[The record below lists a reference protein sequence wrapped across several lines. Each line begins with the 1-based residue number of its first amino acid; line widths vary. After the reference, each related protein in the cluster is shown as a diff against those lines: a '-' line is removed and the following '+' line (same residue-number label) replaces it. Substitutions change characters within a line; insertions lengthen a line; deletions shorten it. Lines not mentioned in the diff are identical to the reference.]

1 MNPEG
6 VPVFTDDVRRL
17 ALSVLAVLAL
27 SACADDTAPA
37 DTDAGDETDVTADG
51 ESDAPEFDADED
63 TAADAGEDATIDG
76 GSDSGSD
83 DTTEDTTVEDTTTDV
98 ADVAEDT
105 TTDVSVDDTDVSVE
119 DTSDD
124 VGDVGDVGDD
134 VADVAEP
141 DTETDSGST
150 GCIAPGPGDLVINEV
165 LPSPATGNAG
175 DANCD
180 GTRNAVD
187 DEFIEI
193 VNVSDGCV
201 ELAGVGV
208 ETGSDGLQYTFGLDT
223 GLQPGHAIV
232 LFGGGAPVFDGTST
246 QALTHCVPLTN
257 CDVLIQTT
265 FPGALGL
272 APEDSVALRYD
283 STVLD
288 SVEWGGTGV
297 TLIAGE
303 SLTRSPE
310 LTGDFVTH
318 TTVAA
323 GVTMSPGTAATGTE
337 WGICVD

>member
-1 MNPEG
+1 
-6 VPVFTDDVRRL
+6 VFTDDVRRL

-27 SACADDTAPA
+27 SACADDAAPA
-37 DTDAGDETDVTADG
+37 DSDTGGESDVTTDG
-51 ESDAPEFDADED
+51 ESDAPESDADED
-63 TAADAGEDATIDG
+63 TSTDAGEDATIDG

-105 TTDVSVDDTDVSVE
+105 TTDVNVDDADVSVE
-119 DTSDD
+119 DTSDA
-124 VGDVGDVGDD
+124 GGDD
-134 VADVAEP
+134 VGEDIAEP
-141 DTETDSGST
+141 DTETDAGST
-150 GCIAPGPGDLVINEV
+150 GCIAPALGDLVINEV

-193 VNVSDGCV
+193 VNVSDRCV

-223 GLQPGHAIV
+223 GLQPGHALV

-246 QALTHCVPLTN
+246 QALTHCLSLST
-257 CDVLIQTT
+257 CGVLIQTT
-265 FPGALGL
+265 LPGALGL

-297 TLIAGE
+297 TLVAGE

-310 LTGDFVTH
+310 LTGDFVRH
-318 TTVAA
+318 TTPVA
-323 GVTMSPGTAATGTE
+323 GVTMSPGTAANGTE

>member
-1 MNPEG
+1 M
-6 VPVFTDDVRRL
+6 FTDDVRRL

-27 SACADDTAPA
+27 SACADDAAPA
-37 DTDAGDETDVTADG
+37 DSDTGGESDVTTDG
-51 ESDAPEFDADED
+51 ESDAPESDADED
-63 TAADAGEDATIDG
+63 TSTDAGEDATIDG

-83 DTTEDTTVEDTTTDV
+83 DTTVEDTTTDV

-105 TTDVSVDDTDVSVE
+105 TTDVNVDDADVSVE
-119 DTSDD
+119 DTSDA
-124 VGDVGDVGDD
+124 GGDD
-134 VADVAEP
+134 VGEDIAEP
-141 DTETDSGST
+141 DTETDAGST
-150 GCIAPGPGDLVINEV
+150 GCIAPALGDLVINEV

-193 VNVSDGCV
+193 VNVSDRCV

-223 GLQPGHAIV
+223 GLQPGHALV

-246 QALTHCVPLTN
+246 QALAHCRPLTE
-257 CDVLIQTT
+257 CGVLTQTT
-265 FPGALGL
+265 LPGALGL
-272 APEDSVALRYD
+272 APEDSVALRYG

-288 SVEWGGTGV
+288 SVEWGGSGV
-297 TLIAGE
+297 TLVAGE

-310 LTGDFVTH
+310 LTGDFVNH
-318 TTVAA
+318 GNALA
-323 GVTMSPGTAATGTE
+323 GSLMSPGAAAAGSA
-337 WGICVD
+337 WGECTD